1 MELKKILN
9 YIKIAFKGFKNPI
22 SIFLFMLGFKK
33 ECVVKTRHF
42 GNFKLGLED
51 KNELYPFF
59 LLADSYN
66 SPYGVGTYGK
76 PKVLFDSKAD
86 LKIGKFCSISDNVT
100 IFLGG
105 EHEVNTISSYPFTL
119 KNHYSKGDVIIGND
133 VWIGEYTT
141 ILSGVTIGDGAVIGA
156 NSLVTKDV
164 EPYAIVGGSPAKFIK
179 YRFDK
184 EIIVKLLKLK
194 WWDLE
199 INEIM
204 ENRKLLNSEDF
215 DEFFKK
221 YGL

>member
-1 MELKKILN
+1 M
-9 YIKIAFKGFKNPI
+9 
-22 SIFLFMLGFKK
+22 
-33 ECVVKTRHF
+33 
-42 GNFKLGLED
+42 
-51 KNELYPFF
+51 
-59 LLADSYN
+59 
-66 SPYGVGTYGK
+66 
-76 PKVLFDSKAD
+76 
-86 LKIGKFCSISDNVT
+86 
-100 IFLGG
+100 
-105 EHEVNTISSYPFTL
+105 
-119 KNHYSKGDVIIGND
+119 
-133 VWIGEYTT
+133 
-141 ILSGVTIGDGAVIGA
+141 
-156 NSLVTKDV
+156 